1 MGQTG
6 YTGSKGDTGP
16 AGTGGG
22 GTPGL
27 LPYLDGA
34 PDSPGLGQAYVDA
47 GTFEL
52 KIFTL
57 NGWITIGSPNP

>member
-1 MGQTG
+1 
-6 YTGSKGDTGP
+6 
-16 AGTGGG
+16 
-22 GTPGL
+22 
-27 LPYLDGA
+27 
-34 PDSPGLGQAYVDA
+34 VDA